1 MKAVYP
7 IILFNNI
14 FVGHN
19 TSKTNNI
26 LYDVIRSLGEKGTLF
41 TDYTKSVDRGEI
53 IARGDDYQL
62 IEWVSQ

>member
-1 MKAVYP
+1 MP
-7 IILFNNI
+7 
-14 FVGHN
+14 
-19 TSKTNNI
+19 SRKTNNI

-62 IEWVSQ
+62 IEWVFQ